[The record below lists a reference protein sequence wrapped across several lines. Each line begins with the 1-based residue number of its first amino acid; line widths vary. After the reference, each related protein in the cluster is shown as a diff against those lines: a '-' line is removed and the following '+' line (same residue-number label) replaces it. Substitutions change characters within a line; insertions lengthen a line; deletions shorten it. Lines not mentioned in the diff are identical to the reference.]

1 MVFGKSVCQK
11 CKGTGIVKE
20 KDGSIHTCW
29 DCLNSGDMDQHD
41 KNLKDSKVRV

>member
-1 MVFGKSVCQK
+1 MANINCPK

-29 DCLNSGDMDQHD
+29 DCLNQGDLDQHD
-41 KNLKDSKVRV
+41 KNLKDSGIKI